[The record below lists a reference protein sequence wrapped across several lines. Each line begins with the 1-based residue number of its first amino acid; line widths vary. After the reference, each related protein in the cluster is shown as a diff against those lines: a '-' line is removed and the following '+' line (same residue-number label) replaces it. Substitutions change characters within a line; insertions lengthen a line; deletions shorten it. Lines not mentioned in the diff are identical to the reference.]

1 MSVVFDKLSFMRHL
15 ESDGTFPRP
24 QAEKLSEAFHQA
36 VQETVATKTDI
47 QRLELRIDT
56 METRFD
62 AKLGAMDARIDAKFA
77 AMDLRIDAKLGAMDA
92 RIDAKFAAMDAK
104 FAAMDAKF
112 AAIDPKFDATDT
124 KLTSMEARL
133 EARLDATLASMKVWF
148 AGGLVALFSALS
160 AIRFFAH

>member
-56 METRFD
+56 METRF
-62 AKLGAMDARIDAKFA
+62 
-77 AMDLRIDAKLGAMDA
+77 DAKLGAMDA